1 MESVTLIRPV
11 LVKVEVTES
20 YKKAA
25 VVELQ
30 EHVRRIETEIAHLNY
45 QEKRLTAELERKNPG
60 GGVTARR
67 QLDQERGRRVESRQK
82 LLGQLKEIGQL
93 PPGSEVVYAKM
104 ESPVEV
110 RVGDHWQNVLG
121 LEIVLKD
128 GIVAAIR
135 QAPGTGDTA
144 ND

>member
-30 EHVRRIETEIAHLNY
+30 EHVRRLETEIAHLDY

>member
-30 EHVRRIETEIAHLNY
+30 EHVRRLETEIAHLDY

-135 QAPGTGDTA
+135 QAPGTGDAA

>member
-1 MESVTLIRPV
+1 
-11 LVKVEVTES
+11 
-20 YKKAA
+20 
-25 VVELQ
+25 
-30 EHVRRIETEIAHLNY
+30 
-45 QEKRLTAELERKNPG
+45 
-60 GGVTARR
+60 
-67 QLDQERGRRVESRQK
+67 VESRQK